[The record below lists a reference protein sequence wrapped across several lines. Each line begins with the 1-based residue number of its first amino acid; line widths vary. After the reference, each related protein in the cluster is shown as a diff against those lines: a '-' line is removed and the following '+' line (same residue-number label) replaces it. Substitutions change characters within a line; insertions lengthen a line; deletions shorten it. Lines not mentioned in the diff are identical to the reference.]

1 MIKERKGDLLRS
13 DAAIIAHQVNCQGV
27 MGAGVAR
34 QIRHRILTAEQYRA
48 YQQLCRKNKEE
59 LLGSCS
65 LMLRMDTG
73 ATQYVAHLFAEN
85 IPTGRGLD
93 TDYAALRQSLT
104 AMMFLAAQ
112 RELSQVAIP
121 GYLAYMDNGGISIHP
136 CIQVQLQ
143 RCKYSQC
150 QLGYRLRYR
159 EKEGLSARQKEF
171 LERPA
176 VLLFEDTQGPAPENL
191 WYPSPKPSVWI
202 SRHPA
207 HSPLNLKLVE
217 EWCQSQNVTY
227 EYL

>member
-13 DAAIIAHQVNCQGV
+13 DAAIIAHQVNCQGI

-34 QIRHRILTAEQYRA
+34 QIRHRILTTEQYRT

-59 LLGSCS
+59 LLGACS

-112 RELSQVAIP
+112 RELSQIAIP
-121 GYLAYMDNGGISIHP
+121 GYLVAGLQAVTGRRSTARSLCPCFPSLALPLPSCTCRTASGVSGRNLVIS
-136 CIQVQLQ
+136 
-143 RCKYSQC
+143 
-150 QLGYRLRYR
+150 
-159 EKEGLSARQKEF
+159 
-171 LERPA
+171 
-176 VLLFEDTQGPAPENL
+176 L
-191 WYPSPKPSVWI
+191 WT
-202 SRHPA
+202 RR
-207 HSPLNLKLVE
+207 
-217 EWCQSQNVTY
+217 QNVLSKPGTDFQL
-227 EYL
+227 EHTGKKSGAGLKKPFSLAWRKISCTQAIRIE